1 MTRKK
6 FQNGKCFFVMPT
18 QKEWIPVFRINLA
31 SLRNEKKVFEILGFF
46 FQMYVRLLCN
56 EKNELKCVPSFKD
69 FPFILVQKIL

>member
-46 FQMYVRLLCN
+46 F
-56 EKNELKCVPSFKD
+56 KCMSGFFAMKRMN
-69 FPFILVQKIL
+69 